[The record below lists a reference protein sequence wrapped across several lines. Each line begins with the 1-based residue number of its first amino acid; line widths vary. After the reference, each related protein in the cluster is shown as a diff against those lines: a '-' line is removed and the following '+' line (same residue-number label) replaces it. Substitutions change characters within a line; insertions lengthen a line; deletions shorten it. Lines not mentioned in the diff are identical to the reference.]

1 MFINSLGK
9 EIKLKD
15 FGQKSAQL
23 NVFFLDYLKEFHV
36 PTAFVS
42 LHSANSIVILKN
54 KRIPFSIKI
63 LNTLDKRT
71 AKIFNHKEGEILNL
85 PIFEYHYGGN
95 KDSIITESHIV
106 SFDLCSIEDLKLMT
120 RISSKINA
128 VIRSFF
134 ERRNLI
140 LSELS
145 CVFGKNGDKFFL
157 VEDFS
162 PQSLKVISPDKTLK
176 VPDPYKL
183 TSPVEVKKY
192 SDFLI
197 NLLKN

>member
-1 MFINSLGK
+1 LGK
-9 EIKLKD
+9 EIRPKD
-15 FGQKSAQL
+15 FGLKSTQL
-23 NVFFLDYLKEFHV
+23 NVFFLDYLKEFHI
-36 PTAFVS
+36 PTAFVNR
-42 LHSANSIVILKN
+42 HSANSILNLKHS
-54 KRIPFSIKI
+54 RIPFSIKI

-95 KDSIITESHIV
+95 KDSIISESHIV
-106 SFDLCSIEDLKLMT
+106 AFDLCPIEDLRLMT
-120 RISSKINA
+120 RICSKINA
-128 VIRSFF
+128 VLRSFF

-145 CVFGKNGDKFFL
+145 CIFGKNSDKFFL

-162 PQSLKVISPDKTLK
+162 PQSLKVISPDKSLK
-176 VPDPYKL
+176 LPDPYKL
-183 TSPVEVKKY
+183 TTPADVKKY

>member
-1 MFINSLGK
+1 LGK
-9 EIKLKD
+9 EIKPKD

-23 NVFFLDYLKEFHV
+23 NVFFLDYLKEFHI
-36 PTAFVS
+36 PTAFVNRN
-42 LHSANSIVILKN
+42 SANSILNLKHR
-54 KRIPFSIKI
+54 RIPFSIKI

-106 SFDLCSIEDLKLMT
+106 AFDLCSIEDLRLMT
-120 RISSKINA
+120 RICSKINA
-128 VIRSFF
+128 VLRSFF

-145 CVFGKNGDKFFL
+145 CVFGKNSDKFFL

-162 PQSLKVISPDKTLK
+162 PQSLKVISLDKNLK
-176 VPDPYKL
+176 LPDPYKL
-183 TSPVEVKKY
+183 TTPSDVKKY

>member
-1 MFINSLGK
+1 LGK
-9 EIKLKD
+9 EIRPKD
-15 FGQKSAQL
+15 FGLKSTQL
-23 NVFFLDYLKEFHV
+23 NVFFLDYLKEFHI
-36 PTAFVS
+36 PTAFVNR
-42 LHSANSIVILKN
+42 HSANSILNLKHS
-54 KRIPFSIKI
+54 RIPFSIKI

-95 KDSIITESHIV
+95 KDSIISESHIV
-106 SFDLCSIEDLKLMT
+106 AFDLCPIEDLRLMT
-120 RISSKINA
+120 RICSKINA
-128 VIRSFF
+128 VLRSFF

-145 CVFGKNGDKFFL
+145 CIFGKNSDKFFL

-162 PQSLKVISPDKTLK
+162 PQSLKVISPDRTLK
-176 VPDPYKL
+176 LPDPYKL
-183 TSPVEVKKY
+183 TTPVDVKKY

>member
-9 EIKLKD
+9 EIKPKD

-23 NVFFLDYLKEFHV
+23 NVFFLDYLKEFHI
-36 PTAFVS
+36 PTAFVK
-42 LHSANSIVILKN
+42 LHSASSILNLKHR
-54 KRIPFSIKI
+54 RIPFSIKI

-106 SFDLCSIEDLKLMT
+106 SFDLCSIEDLRLMT
-120 RISSKINA
+120 RICSKINA
-128 VIRSFF
+128 VLRSFF

-145 CVFGKNGDKFFL
+145 CIFGKNSDKFFL

-162 PQSLKVISPDKTLK
+162 PQSLKVISSDKTLK
-176 VPDPYKL
+176 LPDPYKL
-183 TSPVEVKKY
+183 TTPSDVKKY